1 MIHRVMFD
9 VYGFN
14 DKHLILGALICF
26 KYATEKNEEDEKA
39 AEEKVAAS
47 TLKEKHLAS
56 KEAVLVEKKED
67 SDTISFS
74 QAAAESTLTFL
85 MKASLQFVSEFPVQ
99 YATFQEEKEGLN
111 HEDSVTSLAC
121 LSRLFKHVSTLT

>member
-47 TLKEKHLAS
+47 TLKEKNLAS
-56 KEAVLVEKKED
+56 KEAVLVGTKED

-74 QAAAESTLTFL
+74 QAAAESTLTLL
-85 MKASLQFVSEFPVQ
+85 MKASLQLVSGFP
-99 YATFQEEKEGLN
+99 ALAEMFEEPIRKMFDELRKRKKEN
-111 HEDSVTSLAC
+111 KQSYD
-121 LSRLFKHVSTLT
+121 